1 MRELKEPGTSYDGPE
16 KAKKIDLAEPGE
28 EPKLAYIATDP
39 TEEEEQLLIATLKQY
54 KDVFAWSYK
63 DLKGVDP
70 SICQHTI
77 PLKSDAKPSR
87 QRPYTYNE
95 TFARK
100 IKEEID
106 KLKEAEFIYE
116 IEHTDWVS
124 PIVVVPKKN
133 KKLKVCVNLKKV
145 NAATIRDKYPLPI
158 TDHVIERVAGREAY
172 SFLDGFS
179 RYNQLAIKAKDQ
191 HKTAFATEWGIFA
204 YRVMPF
210 GLTNAP
216 ATFQRLMSHAFKKYL
231 RQFLEI
237 YMDDLCVHSLIRMDH
252 IENLTKI
259 FKKCRL
265 YRICLN
271 LEKYVFMVKQGKIL
285 GHIVSKNGISMDME
299 KIFVIVELPR
309 PLMVKEVQAF
319 MGHCG
324 YYRRFIYLY
333 DIIAKPLYALI
344 TKFEWTDECEK
355 AFQILKQRLISAP
368 ILKAPDWD
376 KIFHVHV
383 DASAFAIGCIL
394 AQLGE
399 KNMDFPISYSS
410 RQLNSAEKN
419 YTTTK
424 RKGLGIIYAV
434 KKFRHYLLSNKFV
447 FFVDHQALLYLV
459 NKPCSIGRIVRW
471 FIILLEFD
479 FTVVVKKG
487 TTHQRADHLS
497 RLTHG
502 EAPIGI
508 DDDLPDA
515 YLFNI
520 DMVPRWSEEV
530 IPLLTIGS
538 LYLTKQPSI
547 IGASRSLVMLAGM
560 LYKQGSNQ
568 ILRLCI
574 EVHEQ
579 ELYLNQSH
587 VQITGIHN
595 GHAQTYQRMPRQ
607 KTVRQWDRAPY
618 EADELSTNEKS
629 HIPDEVLAQ
638 IPAHIFIAK
647 FRDEE
652 GGSAEITKD
661 IINEALQFIPG
672 AYNLIPKTKSIDNE
686 KAFLKVKGIKF
697 KYSDL
702 IYSELELPLRL
713 ISQHL
718 RVQKP
723 PRYTEPFLHM
733 AVVMAL
739 CVAERRQVR
748 CDYVKNI
755 LESLIEANLKNSAKN
770 KLYMNAGPMFTRI
783 AYQALGMIEDLP
795 AASSQASL
803 IQQAKYIPKAVK
815 TTSSA
820 ASSRSTRSKKSSS
833 EEERIETDKEQG
845 SQESAQEDVPKEAE
859 TIVPSEYKSDE
870 EGTSVPL
877 ERKSQKPRSREQ
889 VLMDE
894 AMARVE
900 ARRKELAEARAAK
913 AAGKTRPMTMEEA
926 RKIRIER
933 AKALQKERRR
943 IEAKQKTQEEPEA
956 AKAAQTQEREVIDLS
971 GTVEY
976 LKKVEREKH
985 TAEQRAA
992 QLAREKIK
1000 EALSKKAEEPVLEP
1014 TQGSPKRPRQKE
1026 EEEIEHIQADPTPPS
1041 PINIPPAPPSSPI
1054 TPFPLASTPQ
1064 TPHSPLPLEMPKSPP
1079 APTSPQQQH
1088 LSAESSEIPASL
1100 TEEIAQPMET
1110 QTSLQKETAQPMET
1124 TKETKETN
1132 GGQQQPTESQLIR
1145 KEAWNH
1151 ELIKNKKKMKEQLKY
1166 KDARFQKLT
1175 ASYNTIKNTLTAL
1188 LQNQEPAAAAPSTS
1202 DSAALNT
1209 LAALQEEL
1217 QTKKLRRQ
1225 LLVSRFM
1232 SQTALHEAKVKQL
1245 KEELARAKAELE
1257 AVGSLASTSQ
1267 IHQAE
1272 THVPI

>member
-1 MRELKEPGTSYDGPE
+1 MPMDTLGSTLGKVQAAPSGANVQCLEAPYSKAYTLHAMAEPGTSYDGLE

-28 EPKLAYIATDP
+28 EPKPAYIATDL

-77 PLKSDAKPSR
+77 PLKSDAKPSK

-95 TFARK
+95 TFAKK

-133 KKLKVCVNLKKV
+133 KKLRVCVNLKKV
-145 NAATIRDKYPLPI
+145 NAATIRDNYPLPI
-158 TDHVIERVAGREAY
+158 TDHVIERVASREAY

-179 RYNQLAIKAKDQ
+179 RYNQLAIKSEDQ

-210 GLTNAP
+210 GLTNAL
-216 ATFQRLMSHAFKKYL
+216 ATFQRLMSHAFKEYL
-231 RQFLEI
+231 KQFLEI
-237 YMDDLCVHSLIRMDH
+237 CMDDLCVHSLIRMDH
-252 IENLTKI
+252 IEHLTKI
-259 FKKCRL
+259 FEKCKL

-271 LEKYVFMVKQGKIL
+271 LEKCVFMVRHGKIL
-285 GHIVSKNGISMDME
+285 GHIVSKNGISTDME

-309 PLMVKEVQAF
+309 PLRVKEVQAF

-324 YYRRFIYLY
+324 YYRKFIYLY
-333 DIIAKPLYALI
+333 AIIAKPLYALI
-344 TKFEWTDECEK
+344 AKFEWTDECEK

-376 KIFHVHV
+376 KIFHIHV

-394 AQLGE
+394 AQPGE
-399 KNMDFPISYSS
+399 KNMDFSISYSS
-410 RQLNSAEKN
+410 RQLNCAENN

-424 RKGLGIIYAV
+424 REGLGMIYAV

-459 NKPCSIGRIVRW
+459 NKPCSTGHVVRW

-497 RLTHG
+497 RLMHG
-502 EAPIGI
+502 EALIGI

-520 DMVPRWSEEV
+520 YMVPRWSEEV

-547 IGASRSLVMLAGM
+547 IGVSRSLVMLAER
-560 LYKQGSNQ
+560 LYKQGSDQ

-579 ELYLNQSH
+579 DLYLSQSH
-587 VQITGIHN
+587 VQTTGIHN
-595 GHAQTYQRMPRQ
+595 GHAQTYQRLMRM
-607 KTVRQWDRAPY
+607 
-618 EADELSTNEKS
+618 
-629 HIPDEVLAQ
+629 
-638 IPAHIFIAK
+638 
-647 FRDEE
+647 
-652 GGSAEITKD
+652 G
-661 IINEALQFIPG
+661 
-672 AYNLIPKTKSIDNE
+672 
-686 KAFLKVKGIKF
+686 
-697 KYSDL
+697 
-702 IYSELELPLRL
+702 
-713 ISQHL
+713 
-718 RVQKP
+718 
-723 PRYTEPFLHM
+723 
-733 AVVMAL
+733 
-739 CVAERRQVR
+739 
-748 CDYVKNI
+748 
-755 LESLIEANLKNSAKN
+755 
-770 KLYMNAGPMFTRI
+770 
-783 AYQALGMIEDLP
+783 ALGTIEDLSV
-795 AASSQASL
+795 ASSQAAL
-803 IQQAKYIPKAVK
+803 IQQAKYVPKAVK

-820 ASSRSTRSKKSSS
+820 ASSRSARSKKSSS
-833 EEERIETDKEQG
+833 EEQRTETDKEQD
-845 SQESAQEDVPKEAE
+845 SQESAKEDVPKEMEAD
-859 TIVPSEYKSDE
+859 VPSEYESDE
-870 EGTSVPL
+870 EDTSIPL

-900 ARRKELAEARAAK
+900 ARRKELADARAAK

-943 IEAKQKTQEEPEA
+943 IEAEQKAQEEA
-956 AKAAQTQEREVIDLS
+956 DAAQAAQAQETEVVDLS
-971 GTVEY
+971 GTIEY
-976 LKKVEREKH
+976 LKKLEREKH
-985 TAEQRAA
+985 STEQRAA

-1000 EALSKKAEEPVLEP
+1000 EALSRKAEEPVLEP
-1014 TQGSPKRPRQKE
+1014 TQGSPKRLRQEE
-1026 EEEIEHIQADPTPPS
+1026 EEEIEHIQADPIPPS

-1054 TPFPLASTPQ
+1054 TPFPPASTPR
-1064 TPHSPLPLEMPKSPP
+1064 TPPSPLPFETPKSPP

-1088 LSAESSEIPASL
+1088 FSAESSDIPASL
-1100 TEEIAQPMET
+1100 TEETAQPMET
-1110 QTSLQKETAQPMET
+1110 QASLQKKPLNLWTKLKNKSKQMGNNNNQQRQFQCQQVVAKEIEIQKDKANKAQEEIVNLRTALELV
-1124 TKETKETN
+1124 TKERDSSARENKN
-1132 GGQQQPTESQLIR
+1132 LLRDLIDLQSQLTR
-1145 KEAWNH
+1145 KEAQNH
-1151 ELIKNKKKMKEQLKY
+1151 ELIKNKKKMKEQLNF
-1166 KDARFQKLT
+1166 A
-1175 ASYNTIKNTLTAL
+1175 I
-1188 LQNQEPAAAAPSTS
+1188 NQEPTAIAPSTS
-1202 DSAALNT
+1202 DSAAINT

-1217 QTKKLRRQ
+1217 QTEKLQRQ
-1225 LLVSRFM
+1225 LLVSGFM
-1232 SQTALHEAKVKQL
+1232 SQTAQHEAKVKQL
-1245 KEELARAKAELE
+1245 EEELAKAKAELE

-1272 THVPI
+1272 THLPIQLPQVPEMPEFQGTEEEEQQRPAPVALDIREQMEQEIEDLPEGPAKEYLMYKKKVMESAALAFLQPEEQVKDFGNDFLPLPLMRHEIILWKEKMRPAVPRNEDGGV